1 MEELSPIK
9 RALLEQRRLKAR
21 IEELEQSHSEPIA
34 VVGIGCR
41 FPGGA
46 DSPAA
51 LWRLLS
57 SGEDAISE
65 MPADRW
71 DAASCYDPD
80 PDAPG
85 KSATRFGGYLQ
96 HIDRFDPHHFGISPR
111 EAALMDPQ
119 QRLML
124 EVSWEALEH
133 AGLAPDRL
141 NGSATGV
148 FVGIGT
154 NDYLQQYV
162 QQQPLTA
169 IDAYLAT
176 GNAHSV
182 AAGRISYVLGLQGPA
197 IAIDTACSSSLVA
210 VHLACEGI
218 RSGSCETALAGGV
231 GLLLSLENY
240 VSLSKARMM
249 ARDGRCKTF
258 DAAADGFVRSEGCG
272 VVVLKRLNA
281 AIADRDRILAVIR
294 GSACNQDGRSNGIT
308 APAGGTACGAE
319 QCARRCA

>member
-21 IEELEQSHSEPIA
+21 IEELELARVEPIA

-46 DSPAA
+46 DNPAA
-51 LWRLLS
+51 LWQRLS
-57 SGEDAISE
+57 SGQDAISE
-65 MPADRW
+65 MPAERW
-71 DAASCYDPD
+71 ASATCYDPD
-80 PDAPG
+80 PETPG

-96 HIDRFDPHHFGISPR
+96 HIDRFDAHHFGISPR

-119 QRLML
+119 QRLLL

-154 NDYLQQYV
+154 NDYLQQFL

-169 IDAYLAT
+169 IDAYMAT

-182 AAGRISYVLGLQGPA
+182 
-197 IAIDTACSSSLVA
+197 
-210 VHLACEGI
+210 
-218 RSGSCETALAGGV
+218 
-231 GLLLSLENY
+231 
-240 VSLSKARMM
+240 
-249 ARDGRCKTF
+249 
-258 DAAADGFVRSEGCG
+258 
-272 VVVLKRLNA
+272 
-281 AIADRDRILAVIR
+281 
-294 GSACNQDGRSNGIT
+294 
-308 APAGGTACGAE
+308 
-319 QCARRCA
+319 